1 LPSVLAPVSCAFI
14 YFVHLALVI
23 TLDKY
28 YSEMLI
34 ELGVILANLK
44 SRAWQRMLS
53 GRRLDL
59 LNPSPMDIEIEDIAH
74 GLSFVARWN
83 GQTFGK
89 FPYSVAEHSVFVEK
103 LFFKINP
110 RISPKWR
117 LAALLHDAPEY
128 VIGDMIS
135 PVKSSVGRGYSDMDE
150 RLTAA
155 IHQRFGLPSKTPDVI
170 KKQIKRADTASAW
183 LEAVQ
188 IAGFSEEEA
197 NTLFGKPILSDLRN
211 LTLSPHEPTHVK
223 TQFLKLFNELMEQ
236 I

>member
-1 LPSVLAPVSCAFI
+1 M
-14 YFVHLALVI
+14 
-23 TLDKY
+23 TD
-28 YSEMLI
+28 
-34 ELGVILANLK
+34 LK
-44 SRAWQRMLS
+44 TRAWQRMLS
-53 GRRLDL
+53 GKRLDL

-110 RISPKWR
+110 QIDPKWR

-135 PVKSSVGRGYSDMDE
+135 PVKSSVGQGYSDMDE

-155 IHQRFGLPSKTPDVI
+155 IHQRFGLPSKIPNVI

-183 LEAVQ
+183 LEAIQ
-188 IAGFSEEEA
+188 LAGFNEKEA
-197 NTLFGKPILSDLRN
+197 NSLFGKPILSDLKN
-211 LTLSPHEPTHVK
+211 LSLCPNEPTHVK
-223 TQFLKLFNELMEQ
+223 NQFLQIFNELMEL

>member
-1 LPSVLAPVSCAFI
+1 M
-14 YFVHLALVI
+14 
-23 TLDKY
+23 TD
-28 YSEMLI
+28 
-34 ELGVILANLK
+34 LK
-44 SRAWQRMLS
+44 TRAWQRMLS

-89 FPYSVAEHSVFVEK
+89 FPYSVAEHSIFVEK
-103 LFFKINP
+103 LFFKTNP
-110 RISPKWR
+110 QIDPKWR

-135 PVKSSVGRGYSDMDE
+135 PVKSSVGQGYSDMDE

-155 IHQRFGLPSKTPDVI
+155 IHQRFGLPSKIPNVI

-183 LEAVQ
+183 LEAIQ
-188 IAGFSEEEA
+188 LAGFNEKEA
-197 NTLFGKPILSDLRN
+197 NSLFGKPILSDLKN
-211 LTLSPHEPTHVK
+211 LSLCPNEPTHVK
-223 TQFLKLFNELMEQ
+223 NQFLQIFNELMEL

>member
-1 LPSVLAPVSCAFI
+1 MVRCLLNW
-14 YFVHLALVI
+14 
-23 TLDKY
+23 
-28 YSEMLI
+28 SES
-34 ELGVILANLK
+34 LANLK
-44 SRAWQRMLS
+44 TRAWQRMLS

-59 LNPSPMDIEIEDIAH
+59 LNPSPLDIEIEDIAH

-103 LFFKINP
+103 LFYKINP
-110 RISPKWR
+110 KIDTKWR

-135 PVKSSVGRGYSDMDE
+135 PVKSSVGKGYGEMDE

-155 IHQRFGLPSKTPDVI
+155 IHQKFGLPSKIPDVI

-188 IAGFSEEEA
+188 IAGFSEKEA
-197 NTLFGKPILSDLRN
+197 NTLFGKPILLDLKN
-211 LTLSPHEPTHVK
+211 LTLSPHEPTQVK
-223 TQFLKLFNELMEQ
+223 NQFLKLFNELMEK

>member
-1 LPSVLAPVSCAFI
+1 MNRSVS
-14 YFVHLALVI
+14 
-23 TLDKY
+23 
-28 YSEMLI
+28 
-34 ELGVILANLK
+34 LANLK
-44 SRAWQRMLS
+44 TRAWQRMLS

-103 LFFKINP
+103 LFYMINP
-110 RISPKWR
+110 KIDTKWR

-135 PVKSSVGRGYSDMDE
+135 PVKSSVGKGYGEMDE

-155 IHQRFGLPSKTPDVI
+155 IHQKFGLPSKIPNVI

-188 IAGFSEEEA
+188 IAGFSEKEA
-197 NTLFGKPILSDLRN
+197 NTLFGKPILSDLKN
-211 LTLSPHEPTHVK
+211 LTLSPHEPTQVK
-223 TQFLKLFNELMEQ
+223 NQFLKLFNELMEQ

>member
-1 LPSVLAPVSCAFI
+1 M
-14 YFVHLALVI
+14 
-23 TLDKY
+23 TD
-28 YSEMLI
+28 
-34 ELGVILANLK
+34 LK
-44 SRAWQRMLS
+44 TRAWQRMLS

-110 RISPKWR
+110 QIDPKWR

-135 PVKSSVGRGYSDMDE
+135 PVKSSVGQGYSDMDE

-155 IHQRFGLPSKTPDVI
+155 IHQRFGLPSKIPNVI

-183 LEAVQ
+183 LEAIQ
-188 IAGFSEEEA
+188 LAGFNEKEA
-197 NTLFGKPILSDLRN
+197 NNLFGKPILSDLKN
-211 LTLSPHEPTHVK
+211 LSLCPNEPTHVK
-223 TQFLKLFNELMEQ
+223 NQFLQIFNELMEL

>member
-1 LPSVLAPVSCAFI
+1 MNWSVS
-14 YFVHLALVI
+14 
-23 TLDKY
+23 
-28 YSEMLI
+28 
-34 ELGVILANLK
+34 LANLK
-44 SRAWQRMLS
+44 TRAWQRMLS

-103 LFFKINP
+103 LLYKINP
-110 RISPKWR
+110 KIDTKWR

-135 PVKSSVGRGYSDMDE
+135 PVKSSVGKGYGEMDE

-155 IHQRFGLPSKTPDVI
+155 IHQKFGLPSKIPDVI

-188 IAGFSEEEA
+188 IAGFSEKEA
-197 NTLFGKPILSDLRN
+197 NILFGKPILSDLKN
-211 LTLSPHEPTHVK
+211 LTLSPHEPTQVK
-223 TQFLKLFNELMEQ
+223 NQFLKLFNELMEQ

>member
-1 LPSVLAPVSCAFI
+1 M
-14 YFVHLALVI
+14 
-23 TLDKY
+23 TD
-28 YSEMLI
+28 
-34 ELGVILANLK
+34 LK
-44 SRAWQRMLS
+44 TRAWQRMLS

-110 RISPKWR
+110 QIDPKWR

-135 PVKSSVGRGYSDMDE
+135 PVKSSVGQGYSDMDE

-155 IHQRFGLPSKTPDVI
+155 IYQRFGLPSKIPNVI

-183 LEAVQ
+183 LEAIQ
-188 IAGFSEEEA
+188 LAGFNEKEA
-197 NTLFGKPILSDLRN
+197 NSLFGKPILSDLKN
-211 LTLSPHEPTHVK
+211 LSLCPNEPTHVK
-223 TQFLKLFNELMEQ
+223 NQFLQIFNELMEL

>member
-1 LPSVLAPVSCAFI
+1 MNWSVS
-14 YFVHLALVI
+14 
-23 TLDKY
+23 
-28 YSEMLI
+28 
-34 ELGVILANLK
+34 LANLK
-44 SRAWQRMLS
+44 TRAWQRMLS

-103 LFFKINP
+103 LFYKINP
-110 RISPKWR
+110 KIDTKWR

-135 PVKSSVGRGYSDMDE
+135 PVKSSVGKGYGEMDE

-155 IHQRFGLPSKTPDVI
+155 IHQKFGLKIPDVI

-188 IAGFSEEEA
+188 IAGFSEKEA
-197 NTLFGKPILSDLRN
+197 NTLFGKPILSDLKN
-211 LTLSPHEPTHVK
+211 LTLSPHEPTQVK
-223 TQFLKLFNELMEQ
+223 NQFLKLFNELMEQ